1 MQRPSVTEIT
11 KELLAISKGDGL
23 TYSKANKLPLTQT
36 LPAVDASLRHNGR
49 SSGDRGAVAVDLVE
63 CVARSHHLLGEKAST
78 LVCMALNIE
87 PISDLGLD
95 ARIDVYMSQQYIS
108 ERRTFNA
115 HRKSA
120 YERLAGRIVA
130 LGSSPCDSNADLE
143 AEEKARI
150 ESEYRAAYDKETF
163 TALEHVWHRICF
175 THDPDGREEA
185 LRRLIKML
193 PGVAAHV
200 RDAETADPFSLVQAM
215 MRRVLQTEY
224 PRWLTV
230 LNLQSEYLPA
240 ESLLNALELLGR
252 FDGKVSRMVQSRNDE
267 VEIIVTPVR
276 GADIDAVQS
285 LGGIT
290 PSGRLEEME
299 ESISDQRSFRLTPS
313 RIKDVQEELARS
325 YGLALEILLK
335 VEDAGGWSWIPRP
348 DQVRTSADSP
358 LVSA

>member
-36 LPAVDASLRHNGR
+36 LPAVDASLRHNRR
-49 SSGDRGAVAVDLVE
+49 STDDRGAVAVDLVE

-130 LGSSPCDSNADLE
+130 LGSSPCDSNADQE

-150 ESEYRAAYDKETF
+150 ESEYRAAYDKETL
-163 TALEHVWHRICF
+163 TLLEYAWHRICF
-175 THDPDGREEA
+175 TNDPDGRKEA
-185 LRRLIKML
+185 LCRFIKMI

-200 RDAETADPFSLVQAM
+200 RDEKTAEPYSLVQAM

-240 ESLLNALELLGR
+240 ESLLNALEVLGQ

-267 VEIIVTPVR
+267 VEIIVSPVT
-276 GADIDAVQS
+276 GSDVDAVQS
-285 LGGIT
+285 LGDIR
-290 PSGRLEEME
+290 SGERLEEIVE
-299 ESISDQRSFRLTPS
+299 RPSEQRGFRLTPS
-313 RIKDVQEELARS
+313 RINNVQEELARS

-348 DQVRTSADSP
+348 DQVRISAESP
-358 LVSA
+358 LVSV